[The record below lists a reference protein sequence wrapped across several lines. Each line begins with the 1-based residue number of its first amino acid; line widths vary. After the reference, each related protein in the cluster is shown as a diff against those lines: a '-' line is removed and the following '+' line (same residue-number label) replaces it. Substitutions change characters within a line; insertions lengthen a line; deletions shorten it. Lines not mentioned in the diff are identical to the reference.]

1 MTWFNQF
8 LPSLGSYE
16 GIVKFG
22 VGLRVWRR
30 LIISGETPCD
40 TCDVDMWVGTDG
52 ATYGGN
58 GCGFDVEGA
67 GGWTI

>member
-40 TCDVDMWVGTDG
+40 TCGDGMRVGADG
-52 ATYGGN
+52 LIYGGN
-58 GCGFDVEGA
+58 GCGCEVGGA
-67 GGWTI
+67 GGCTI

>member
-8 LPSLGSYE
+8 LPSLGSYD

-22 VGLRVWRR
+22 VGLRVCRR
-30 LIISGETPCD
+30 LIISGETCD
-40 TCDVDMWVGTDG
+40 TCGVGIYVGTDG

-58 GCGFDVEGA
+58 GCGFDVGGA